1 MSGKVPE
8 PITVV
13 WPAAEHAPRA
23 FVWRG
28 RRWRVDRVVQRWS
41 VDTGWWN
48 ERLRVDRRYL
58 RVMAGDRVFD
68 LCYDRRERRWQLDR
82 VL

>member
-1 MSGKVPE
+1 MPGKPSE
-8 PITVV
+8 EIKVV

-28 RRWRVDRVVQRWS
+28 RRWRVDRVLQRWS

-48 ERLRVDRRYL
+48 ERLRVDRRFV
-58 RVMAGDRVFD
+58 RVMAGGRLFD
-68 LCYDRRERRWQLDR
+68 LCFDRQRQRWYLAR
-82 VL
+82 AL

>member
-1 MSGKVPE
+1 MAGKPSE

-13 WPAAEHAPRA
+13 WPATEHAPRA

-28 RRWRVDRVVQRWS
+28 RRWRVDRVLQRWS

-58 RVMAGDRVFD
+58 RVVAAGRVFD
-68 LCYDRRERRWQLDR
+68 LCYERRERRWYLAR
-82 VL
+82 AL

>member
-1 MSGKVPE
+1 MPGKPSE
-8 PITVV
+8 QIAIV
-13 WPAAEHAPRA
+13 WPAAEHSPRA

-58 RVMAGDRVFD
+58 RVMARGRFFD
-68 LCYDRRERRWQLDR
+68 LCYDRRERRWYLER
-82 VL
+82 AL